1 MEKRKLENLVSQR
14 DSKIS
19 NLIKKEDI
27 DHNKN
32 HLNPEDSAATASTC
46 ISSVSSNSNIESYYT
61 SMIAHW
67 NSLPIKKLLDVKL
80 SHFNGQTHHQVAP
93 ANLFILL
100 HTRISR
106 YDS

>member
-32 HLNPEDSAATASTC
+32 HLNPEDSAATAST
-46 ISSVSSNSNIESYYT
+46 
-61 SMIAHW
+61 
-67 NSLPIKKLLDVKL
+67 
-80 SHFNGQTHHQVAP
+80 
-93 ANLFILL
+93 
-100 HTRISR
+100 
-106 YDS
+106 